1 MLNDDRLTKDDIAC
15 FIVLVIATL
24 MLLFLM
30 P

>member
-1 MLNDDRLTKDDIAC
+1 MNQDKLTKDDIAC

-24 MLLFLM
+24 MLLFLL